1 MDDILNR
8 LVEEDMPELTKISGA
23 YVLIASLLCVC
34 NS

>member
-23 YVLIASLLCVC
+23 SVRSFVR
-34 NS
+34 SQPVKH